1 MLKTFTKTLLIIV
14 YIILIGELT
23 FRVISKFIVISEIE
37 KLKYALY
44 SLKKSK
50 NPILDKEHVTNQ
62 NINLMGVKL
71 KFNSLGN
78 RNSDLINPKSENE
91 IRIHIVGS
99 SLVMGWGVKQDNIFS
114 SRLETKLNR
123 FINNS
128 SVNDIS
134 NVKIIN
140 SGVMNT
146 NTEYH
151 VESAIYNFKKIKPDI
166 IILGYFIDDSKLLT
180 KNKLMPILRYTYFL
194 SFLYQKIKS
203 YPFSGTLRDY
213 YAKINDENGLGWK
226 KTEEAIYK
234 LKKFCK
240 INNVRFV
247 IILLPDFQD
256 FSNKD
261 RLEEIYLNV
270 SNRIN
275 KINIST
281 INTYESLKKKY
292 ENNSKSSW
300 ISKDDAHPNRKAH
313 DVISNDILKFILEK
327 NLLKKIN

>member
-37 KLKYALY
+37 KLKYALH
-44 SLKKSK
+44 SFKKSE

-114 SRLETKLNR
+114 SKLETKLNR

-180 KNKLMPILRYTYFL
+180 KNKLTPILKYTYFL
-194 SFLYQKIKS
+194 SFLYKKIES
-203 YPFSGTLRDY
+203 YFYFGTLQDY
-213 YAKINDENGLGWK
+213 YAKINDENGPGWK

-247 IILLPDFQD
+247 IMLLPDFQD
-256 FSNKD
+256 FSNKN

-270 SNRIN
+270 LNRIN

-292 ENNSKSSW
+292 EKNPKNSW
-300 ISKDDAHPNRKAH
+300 ISKDDAHPDGKAH
-313 DVISNDILKFILEK
+313 DIISNDILIFILEK
-327 NLLKKIN
+327 NLLNKIN

>member
-1 MLKTFTKTLLIIV
+1 MLKTFTKTLLILV
-14 YIILIGELT
+14 YIILIGELSI
-23 FRVISKFIVISEIE
+23 RIISKFIVISEIE
-37 KLKYALY
+37 KLKYALH
-44 SLKKSK
+44 SFKKSE

-114 SRLETKLNR
+114 SKLETKLNR
-123 FINNS
+123 FITNS

-134 NVKIIN
+134 NFKIIN

-180 KNKLMPILRYTYFL
+180 KNKLTPILKYTYFL
-194 SFLYQKIKS
+194 SFLYKKIES
-203 YPFSGTLRDY
+203 YLYFGTLQDY
-213 YAKINDENGLGWK
+213 YAKINDENGPGWK

-234 LKKFCK
+234 LKEFCK

-247 IILLPDFQD
+247 IMLLPDFQD
-256 FSNKD
+256 FSNKN

-270 SNRIN
+270 LSRIN

-281 INTYESLKKKY
+281 INTYESLKKNMK
-292 ENNSKSSW
+292 K
-300 ISKDDAHPNRKAH
+300 
-313 DVISNDILKFILEK
+313 ILKILGFQKMTLTQMERHM
-327 NLLKKIN
+327 I

>member
-1 MLKTFTKTLLIIV
+1 MLKTFTKTLLILV

-23 FRVISKFIVISEIE
+23 IRVISKFIVISEIE
-37 KLKYALY
+37 KLKYALH
-44 SLKKSK
+44 SFKKSE

-91 IRIHIVGS
+91 IRIHIVGG

-114 SRLETKLNR
+114 SKLETKLNR
-123 FINNS
+123 FITNS

-134 NVKIIN
+134 NFKIIN

-180 KNKLMPILRYTYFL
+180 KNKLTPILKYTYFL
-194 SFLYQKIKS
+194 SFLYKKIES
-203 YPFSGTLRDY
+203 YLYFGTLQDY
-213 YAKINDENGLGWK
+213 YAKINDENGPGWK

-247 IILLPDFQD
+247 IMLLPDFQD
-256 FSNKD
+256 FSNKN

-270 SNRIN
+270 LNRIN

-292 ENNSKSSW
+292 EKNPKNSW
-300 ISKDDAHPNRKAH
+300 ISKDDAHPDGKAH
-313 DVISNDILKFILEK
+313 DIISNDILIFILEK
-327 NLLKKIN
+327 NLLNKIN

>member
-1 MLKTFTKTLLIIV
+1 
-14 YIILIGELT
+14 
-23 FRVISKFIVISEIE
+23 
-37 KLKYALY
+37 
-44 SLKKSK
+44 
-50 NPILDKEHVTNQ
+50 
-62 NINLMGVKL
+62 MGVKL

-114 SRLETKLNR
+114 SKLETKLNR
-123 FINNS
+123 FIKNS

-180 KNKLMPILRYTYFL
+180 KNKLTPILKYTYFL
-194 SFLYQKIKS
+194 SFLYKKIES
-203 YPFSGTLRDY
+203 YLYFGTLQDY
-213 YAKINDENGLGWK
+213 YAKINDENGPGWK

-247 IILLPDFQD
+247 IMLLPDFQD
-256 FSNKD
+256 FSNKN

-270 SNRIN
+270 LNRIN

-292 ENNSKSSW
+292 EKNPKNSW
-300 ISKDDAHPNRKAH
+300 ISKDDAHPDGKAH
-313 DVISNDILKFILEK
+313 DIISNDILIFILEK
-327 NLLKKIN
+327 NLLNKIN

>member
-14 YIILIGELT
+14 YIILIGELSI
-23 FRVISKFIVISEIE
+23 RVISKFIVISEIE
-37 KLKYALY
+37 KLKYALH
-44 SLKKSK
+44 SFKKSE

-114 SRLETKLNR
+114 SKLETKLNR

-180 KNKLMPILRYTYFL
+180 KNKLTPILKYTYFL
-194 SFLYQKIKS
+194 SFLYQKIES
-203 YPFSGTLRDY
+203 YLYFGTLQDY
-213 YAKINDENGLGWK
+213 YAKINDENGPGWK

-247 IILLPDFQD
+247 IMLLPDFQD
-256 FSNKD
+256 FSNKN

-270 SNRIN
+270 LNRIN

-292 ENNSKSSW
+292 EKNPKNSW
-300 ISKDDAHPNRKAH
+300 ISKDDAHPDGKAH
-313 DVISNDILKFILEK
+313 DIISNDILIFILEK
-327 NLLKKIN
+327 NLLNKIN

>member
-14 YIILIGELT
+14 YVILIGELT

-62 NINLMGVKL
+62 NINMMGVKL

-180 KNKLMPILRYTYFL
+180 KNKLTPILKYTYFL
-194 SFLYQKIKS
+194 SFLYKKIES
-203 YPFSGTLRDY
+203 YLYFGTLQDY

-226 KTEEAIYK
+226 KTEKAIYK

-270 SNRIN
+270 LNRIN

-292 ENNSKSSW
+292 EKNPKSSW
-300 ISKDDAHPNRKAH
+300 ISKDDPHPDGKAH
-313 DVISNDILKFILEK
+313 DIISNDILIFILEK
-327 NLLKKIN
+327 NLLNKIN